1 MRKFK
6 KLNIAIILLLLVF
19 QTVLSPISVFAIEDT
34 SSTPLESEQQDHNQE
49 IGKDGKES
57 SDITSSTNGEGG
69 TEDKNP
75 SEDDKNPSTV
85 DKDPSTVDESPSTVD
100 KDPSTE
106 DKNQSTEDKNPSEDD
121 LKGEGDDANKPVEG
135 ESPQPPNEQITPG
148 LPVDREDIHFKEK
161 ITLKINGAEV
171 SGTSAQGKVG
181 DFVEFRVDLGLAP
194 GHQYSEGST
203 LTYTLPSQFAGL
215 SGDTPL
221 YYQGALIGNVVVSGQ
236 TATLTF
242 TDKIRDEAN
251 AGTIVEDVYFTIKGE
266 LQSVGDGWLQ
276 NIEVPGYQTIELNF
290 QPANSGQVVSKSGK
304 ADRDG
309 KNSEF
314 ITWTVDVNT
323 NLDVNSNTGN
333 TIFTD
338 TLINQHSFEG
348 IPTVTE
354 LSISPTGA
362 ITEGKELTPAP
373 PTTINDN
380 TMTIDLPNKEHT
392 GYRITYKTKVGDP
405 GNVENANFGNVATYN
420 GTSTKPIYVNVEF
433 GTPLEKSS
441 SGPNIADL
449 TTEWN
454 IKYNFNKRNIPA
466 KQAILSDTWD
476 ETQILVG
483 NVDVYEENG
492 TLVAKE
498 KYNLTHNRTNGFELS
513 FNDDVTGAYV
523 IKYKTK
529 PADGVYPTTEIK
541 VKNTV
546 TREDGLESIA
556 YSHYKKNELVLDK
569 SALGVDYQNKTISWK
584 IVANQAKYALKAG
597 TIFEDT
603 YGDSLLKLKD
613 GSLTVTVDGK
623 EFKDFTLDKTE
634 VDGKEKGFILKLEQP
649 VNGVIEINYTTDYE
663 IKDIGTNDRTYTNT
677 VKLKDTG
684 IFTSESSD
692 SATQKVKEEQKANG
706 KKDGYYNYETKTF
719 HWDVE
724 LNFNYNTFE
733 NAIFKDTLDPSQEV
747 TSITVTEGQLNAAG
761 QFEPVSSKNY
771 TNTSPNKNEIVLE
784 LGSIKG
790 PYKVTYT
797 SKDADG
803 VFPHGSDITISNKA
817 ALYEN
822 TSTKP
827 NAEWEKDVSV
837 SHTKNILDKTGK
849 QVGNSPQVNWSFKF
863 NYAQSQLNNIVITD
877 TVDKDSE
884 GNPNQLILKDSF
896 KVYEMNFTGTNPTPT
911 RGKEISLSDANFNV
925 DIEKGTFTLKLPNGD
940 KAYYVTY
947 STVFMGASGESI
959 NNTVDVAY
967 TSTDGDHGQDVFNKN
982 NFTYD
987 GGGKV
992 GKVPFVIIKTD
1003 AATGLPMENV
1013 KFDLLGP
1020 YTGNTVLA
1028 SKTTNADGYLNYGLK
1043 LAPSTAGK
1051 KYKVIEETQPG
1062 YEPLTKEFELDEKEI
1077 ETSGK
1082 YAGFQVIEIENKP
1095 LSGLACKNFGLT
1107 VYDIDGKL
1115 VNGTVTLVSEATGI
1129 SENHPVENG
1138 KVTFT
1143 PDQVKAGQY
1152 DVYDSNGNK
1161 LGNITVKYDDNCKDE
1176 NVIQPAPKCENFTI
1190 VVEDTDG
1197 NIRTN
1202 IKELTLKSGTTEVKA
1217 STDTSGKF
1225 IFESNKNNPT
1235 NGVKPG
1241 EYLVYEGKQ
1250 FLGTV
1255 NLTYTKDCGHEFI
1268 IKQLPKCEE
1277 FKLTVKDVDGN
1288 KITDNTTKIV
1298 VKDAAGKEIINT
1310 TTKTGVIVLRD
1321 LDPGTYTVE
1330 VGGEKIGTFQTN
1342 IECEKSIQ
1350 PAPKCELFTLTVK
1363 DENNKPRPNVSN
1375 ITIKDETGAIIAT
1388 NQTTNEL
1395 GQITI
1400 EPTKIP
1406 SGKYRV
1412 YQGDLFIGQ
1421 ITVKYSERCNAEI
1434 SAAPA
1439 CPEFTL
1445 TVQTKYGMP
1454 NANAKI
1460 TVKDTNGNI
1469 VKGLDNSEVLTTSI
1483 TGTVVLPN
1491 EAIKQGTYYVYEG
1504 SSLIGSFTVK
1514 DTCSA
1519 LVKPNP
1525 DPGPGPGTG
1534 PNPDPGPG
1542 PGPGPNPGPGPGP
1555 KPEPEKPVDPNK
1567 PKPEPE
1573 KPVDPNKPKPE
1584 PEKPVDPNKPA
1595 PEPEKPVDPNKPNP
1609 EPEKPVDPE
1618 NPGNPTTDSKNPTK
1632 PGKPSV
1638 QEVIDQ
1644 GKDLKP
1650 YNPSTANKDTLDAYK
1665 DFLDKYNKLSKEE
1678 QEEVAKSLDIDKIKA
1693 DAKEMEAQLKAQG
1706 KLPQTNGANQT
1717 ALTLIGVALVLGA
1730 LFLLRRRNTEVK

>member
-1 MRKFK
+1 M
-6 KLNIAIILLLLVF
+6 ILMLLVF

-34 SSTPLESEQQDHNQE
+34 SSTPSEIEQQVDHNQE
-49 IGKDGKES
+49 IETDSGKPSDNTSITKEEGSTEDKDPSADGKNPSEENKNPS
-57 SDITSSTNGEGG
+57 AD
-69 TEDKNP
+69 DKNP
-75 SEDDKNPSTV
+75 SEDDKNPST
-85 DKDPSTVDESPSTVD
+85 
-100 KDPSTE
+100 
-106 DKNQSTEDKNPSEDD
+106 EDKNPSTDD
-121 LKGEGDDANKPVEG
+121 LKGEGADAEIPVEG
-135 ESPQPPNEQITPG
+135 ESPQLSNEQTTPG
-148 LPVDREDIHFKEK
+148 LPVDREDPNFKET

-181 DFVEFRVDLGLAP
+181 DFVEFRVDLGLVP
-194 GHQYSEGST
+194 GHQYSAGST

-221 YYQGALIGNVVVSGQ
+221 YYQGVLIGNVVVSGQ

-242 TDKIRDEAN
+242 TDKIRDEVN
-251 AGTIVEDVYFTIKGE
+251 AGTIVEDVYFTIKGK
-266 LQSVGDGWLQ
+266 LQSVGNDWLQ
-276 NIEVPGYQTIELNF
+276 NIEVPGFQTIELNF
-290 QPANSGQVVSKSGK
+290 KPANSGQTITKLGT

-309 KNSEF
+309 QNSEF
-314 ITWTVDVNT
+314 IKWVVDVNT
-323 NLDVNSNTGN
+323 NLNVDTSTGN
-333 TIFTD
+333 TTFTD
-338 TLINQHSFEG
+338 TLTGQHSFEG
-348 IPTVTE
+348 SPTITE

-362 ITEGKELTPAP
+362 ITEGNELTPAP
-373 PTTINDN
+373 TTTISGN
-380 TMTIDLPNKEHT
+380 TMSIDLPNKEHT
-392 GYRITYKTKVGDP
+392 GYRITYTTKIGDP
-405 GNVENANFGNVATYN
+405 GNVNRSEFGNVANYN
-420 GTSTKPIYVNVEF
+420 GTPTATINVPVNF

-449 TTEWN
+449 TTEWT

-466 KQAILSDTWD
+466 AQAVLTDTWD
-476 ETQILVG
+476 DTQILAGDVE
-483 NVDVYEENG
+483 VYEENG
-492 TLVAKE
+492 TRVTGGYK
-498 KYNLTHNRTNGFELS
+498 LTPNGTNGFILS
-513 FNDDVTGAYV
+513 FNSDVTGAYV

-529 PADGVYPTTEIK
+529 PSDGVYPTKNLT
-541 VKNTV
+541 VTNTV
-546 TREDGLESIA
+546 IRADITDYTGLKNIA
-556 YSHYKKNELVLDK
+556 YSTYQKKALVLVK
-569 SALGVDYQNKTISWK
+569 SPVGVDYHNKTMSWK
-584 IVANQAKYALKAG
+584 IVANQAKYALKSG
-597 TIFEDT
+597 TTFEDT
-603 YGDSLLKLKD
+603 YDGSLLTLKD
-613 GSLTVTVDGK
+613 GLIVTVDGA
-623 EFKDFTLDKTE
+623 DFTEFTLNTTV
-634 VDGKEKGFILKLEQP
+634 VDGKETGFILELNKD
-649 VNGVIEINYTTDYE
+649 VSGVIEIKYTTDYE
-663 IKDIGTNDRTYTNT
+663 IKDAGTNTRTYTNT

-684 IFTSESSD
+684 VFTEESSD
-692 SATQKVKEEQKANG
+692 TATQTIKDEQKSNG
-706 KKDGYYNYETKTF
+706 KKDGYYDYETKTF

-724 LNFNYNTFE
+724 LNFNYNEFKE
-733 NAIFKDTLDPSQEV
+733 AVFKDTLDPSQKV
-747 TSITVTEGQLNAAG
+747 TGITVTEGTLNAAG
-761 QFEPVSSKNY
+761 QFVPGSTKNIP
-771 TNTSPNKNEIVLE
+771 NTSGNDHEIVLV
-784 LGSIKG
+784 LGPIKG

-797 SKDADG
+797 SVDADG
-803 VFPHGSDITISNKA
+803 VFPHGSDIVISNKA
-817 ALYEN
+817 ALYEGT
-822 TSTKP
+822 TSTTP
-827 NAEWEKDVSV
+827 NAEWKKDVPV
-837 SHTKNILDKTGK
+837 AHTKKILDKTGN
-849 QVGNSPQVNWSFKF
+849 QVGTSPQVNWNFKF

-877 TVDKDSE
+877 TIGKDSE

-896 KVYEMNFTGTNPTPT
+896 EVYEMNFKGTNSTPT
-911 RGKEISLSDANFNV
+911 RGQKITLSDANLNV
-925 DIEKGTFTLKLPNGD
+925 DIEKGTFALKLPDGD

-947 STVFMGASGESI
+947 STVFMGASGENL
-959 NNTVDVAY
+959 NNTVNVAY
-967 TSTDGDHGQDVFNKN
+967 TSKEGNQGTDVFNKA

-1013 KFDLLGP
+1013 KFDLQGP

-1028 SKTTNADGYLNYGLK
+1028 SKTTDAEGYLNYGLK

-1062 YEPLTKEFELDEKEI
+1062 YEPLTKTFELDANKI

-1095 LSGLACKNFGLT
+1095 LSGLACTEFELT

-1115 VNGTVTLVSEATGI
+1115 VKDGTVTLVSKATGL
-1129 SENHPVENG
+1129 SEEHIVKNG
-1138 KVTFT
+1138 KATFT

-1152 DVYDSNGNK
+1152 DVVYDGVTK
-1161 LGNITVKYDDNCKDE
+1161 TITVEYSDKCSVN
-1176 NVIQPAPKCENFTI
+1176 IQPAPKCDNFTI
-1190 VVEDTDG
+1190 VVEDSEG

-1217 STDTSGKF
+1217 STDASGKF
-1225 IFESNKNNPT
+1225 IFESNKNNPK

-1268 IKQLPKCEE
+1268 VKQLPKCEE

-1310 TTKTGVIVLRD
+1310 TTKTGVIELTNLEPD
-1321 LDPGTYTVE
+1321 TYTVE
-1330 VGGEKIGTFQTN
+1330 VDGEKIGTFQTN
-1342 IECEKSIQ
+1342 IECEKTVQ
-1350 PAPKCELFTLTVK
+1350 PAPKCDLFTLTVK
-1363 DENNKPRPNVSN
+1363 DENGNPLSEVSN
-1375 ITIKDETGAIIAT
+1375 ITIKDVTTGAIIAT
-1388 NQTTNEL
+1388 NKTTNES

-1400 EPTKIP
+1400 DPKEIP
-1406 SGKYRV
+1406 SGDYSV
-1412 YQGDLFIGQ
+1412 YQGDLFIGN
-1421 ITVKYSERCNAEI
+1421 ITVKYSESCNAEV

-1439 CPEFTL
+1439 CPAFTL
-1445 TVQTKYGMP
+1445 TVLTEFGTP
-1454 NANAKI
+1454 NANAMI
-1460 TVKDTNGNI
+1460 TIKDAKGNI
-1469 VKGLDNSEVLTTSI
+1469 VKGVDDNEVLTTSI
-1483 TGTVVLPN
+1483 AGTVILPN
-1491 EAIKQGTYYVYEG
+1491 KAIKQGTYYVYEG
-1504 SSLIGSFTVK
+1504 SRLIGSFTVK
-1514 DTCSA
+1514 DKCSA
-1519 LVKPNP
+1519 SVKPSSTSGGGGGGGGWTP
-1525 DPGPGPGTG
+1525 DPEK
-1534 PNPDPGPG
+1534 
-1542 PGPGPNPGPGPGP
+1542 P

-1584 PEKPVDPNKPA
+1584 PEKPVDPNKPNPEPEKPVDPNKPK

-1609 EPEKPVDPE
+1609 DPEKPVDPE
-1618 NPGNPTTDSKNPTK
+1618 NPGNPTTDSKNPTNPGKPETPK

-1693 DAKEMEAQLKAQG
+1693 DAKEMEAQLRAQG

-1730 LFLLRRRNTEVK
+1730 LFLLRRRNAEVK